1 MAVAAEP
8 TRANYIEKNR
18 SNNQTRDVQLRQSCF
33 GKSRIYKPYSLRCER
48 SRQTKWNLKTTSGKS
63 IRADILP
70 KAKFEI
76 VIDEEY
82 VKKSYGHNSKNCMHR
97 HNQRRKNLR
106 LHNRWCDPNKNGRER
121 HRRYLSA
128 RVLRFSLFST
138 FESFKK
144 TIFSLKKGAIQNK
157 KVKKS

>member
-70 KAKFEI
+70 KTKFEI
-76 VIDEEY
+76 VIDEED
-82 VKKSYGHNSKNCMHR
+82 VKKATDIIVRTACTDTIGDGKIF
-97 HNQRRKNLR
+97 
-106 LHNRWCDPNKNGRER
+106 
-121 HRRYLSA
+121 
-128 RVLRFSLFST
+128 VST
-138 FESFKK
+138 IDDAIRIRTGE
-144 TIFSLKKGAIQNK
+144 KGTDAI
-157 KVKKS
+157 